1 MSDIFYLI
9 RLTLLLNIQKYLQI
23 KKQERGRSQA
33 DLALKY
39 VPASVQGRNVLW
51 ETTKELRTEKTLKTD
66 WMQDS

>member
-9 RLTLLLNIQKYLQI
+9 RLTLLLNNQKYLQI